1 MNLDPA
7 SLKYLQ
13 EVVRVCRLVG
23 IDNVAI
29 EPKMIRGMDDDQKVV
44 IFINDEGLAVPSRRV
59 PEFDFGSI
67 GLSRLGVFQTRLDI
81 ARAQDKFT
89 IDVQAKPGVEYVQ
102 SLVMKATGTKI
113 DYRCMDPTKIRAP
126 KKLNDVMRFRVKLNG
141 QVVALLQKAVVAMSA
156 DIVTLI
162 SNSEGVSFEL
172 VDVNKD
178 VFKHTFADTVE
189 SLDDGT
195 GVSFAHR
202 YPVKTL
208 ISMFKEDPV
217 GSFEIG
223 GKGLLLFP
231 IAGIDVYLL
240 PQQ

>member
-1 MNLDPA
+1 MNLDPV

-23 IDNVAI
+23 VDNVAI
-29 EPKMIRGMDDDQKVV
+29 EPGMIRGMDDDQKVV
-44 IFINDEGLAVPSRRV
+44 IFLDGKTV

-67 GLSRLGVFQTRLDI
+67 GLSRLDVFQTRLDI
-81 ARAQDKFT
+81 ARTQDKFT
-89 IDVQAKPGVEYVQ
+89 IEVIAKPDVSYVQ

-113 DYRCMDPTKIRAP
+113 DYRCMDPTKIKAP
-126 KKLNDVMRFRVKLNG
+126 KKLNDVMKFRVKINS
-141 QVVALLQKAVVAMSA
+141 QAVSLLQKAVAAMGA
-156 DIVTLI
+156 DIVTVI

-178 VFKHTFADTVE
+178 VFKHTFTEDVE
-189 SLDDGT
+189 VLEDGK

-202 YPVKTL
+202 YPAKTL
-208 ISMFKEDPV
+208 LSIFKEDPA
-217 GSFEIG
+217 GTFEIG

-231 IAGIDVYLL
+231 IAGINVYVL
-240 PQQ
+240 PQI

>member
-1 MNLDPA
+1 MNLDPT

-13 EVVRVCRLVG
+13 DVVRVCRLVG
-23 IDNVAI
+23 VDNVAI

-44 IFINDEGLAVPSRRV
+44 IFLNDEGLAIPNRKVPD
-59 PEFDFGSI
+59 FAFGSI

-81 ARAQDKFT
+81 ARTQDKFT
-89 IDVQAKPGVEYVQ
+89 IEVVTKPDVPYVQ

-113 DYRCMDPTKIRAP
+113 DYRCMDPTKIKAP
-126 KKLNDVMRFRVKLNG
+126 KKLNDVMKFRVKINA
-141 QVVALLQKAVVAMSA
+141 QAVTLLQKAVAAMSA
-156 DIVTLI
+156 DVVTLI

-178 VFKHTFADTVE
+178 VFKHTFADDVE
-189 SLDDGT
+189 VLDDGK

-208 ISMFKEDPV
+208 LSMFKEDPA
-217 GSFEIG
+217 GTFEVG

-231 IAGIDVYLL
+231 IAGINVYVL
-240 PQQ
+240 PQI